1 MSILGYSA
9 SYFLPEYWA
18 STPFYGEK
26 IIPLI
31 DYILSTDFEQADK
44 LATAFYAMTDKY
56 KNTSNLPIDF
66 IKEIITESGYDYV
79 LQLLGNDTD
88 SIRLLVYLIVLIHQL
103 KSTELGI
110 EVVLGLFKR
119 DLKPMILA
127 TVGNLIRKSPTI
139 YSGFSTSDFLYY
151 RGFTVDASPFE
162 VTIPV
167 RIDQLRVDQCIA
179 SVPNYGLYLGLDTQG
194 HLVLSL
200 GSKGSNSWNI
210 AEEVTSTATLVTN
223 STYNIKFSYDG
234 HTYLVQVSSDEG
246 KLYTDYITVEKS
258 TPTNFHEDWLYLG
271 IDHSEG
277 VFQKPFKGDIDIA
290 PLSMNVS
297 NVEIE
302 KWFEQFPVG
311 NENTFIIKTDL
322 DLGVVSVDFF
332 KNFSNFIRKY
342 VYPSL
347 QAFEARLKL
356 DNDVTF
362 IPYSRQKIKYV
373 AMSEA
378 NTIDQ
383 QIEAYLAENN

>member
-31 DYILSTDFEQADK
+31 DYILSTDFEQAEK

-66 IKEIITESGYDYV
+66 IKDIITESGYDYV

-110 EVVLGLFKR
+110 EIVLGLFKR
-119 DLKPMILA
+119 DIKPMILA

-139 YSGFSTSDFLYY
+139 YSGFTISDFLYY
-151 RGFTVDASPFE
+151 RGFTVDTSPFE
-162 VTIPV
+162 IIIPV
-167 RIDQLRVDQCIA
+167 RVDQLKVEQCIA
-179 SVPNYGLYLGLDTQG
+179 SVPNHGLYLGLDTQG
-194 HLVLSL
+194 HLVFSL
-200 GSKGSNSWNI
+200 GSKGNNSWNI
-210 AEEVTSTATLVTN
+210 AEEVTSIATLASN
-223 STYNIKFSYDG
+223 NTYSIKISYDS
-234 HTYLVQVSSDEG
+234 HSYLVQVSSDEG
-246 KLYTDYITVEKS
+246 KLYTDYITIESS
-258 TPTNFHEDWLYLG
+258 TPTEFHEAWLYLG
-271 IDHSEG
+271 IDYSEG

-311 NENTFIIKTDL
+311 DENTFIIKTDL

-332 KNFSNFIRKY
+332 KNFSNFIKKY

-347 QAFEARLKL
+347 PLVAR
-356 DNDVTF
+356 
-362 IPYSRQKIKYV
+362 ICS
-373 AMSEA
+373 
-378 NTIDQ
+378 
-383 QIEAYLAENN
+383 